1 MLEIPTSLSS
11 VTEELIYRTIGC
23 CIEVHKALGPGL
35 VEIAYE
41 RAVCFELGDQQIP
54 FECERAVP
62 IMYRGRPVHT
72 HRLDIVVGDA
82 ILLELKAVDRLS
94 PVHTAQVLSC
104 LRAARLPVALLIN
117 FNVPVLPE
125 GIKRV
130 ISPRD
135 GGRSL

>member
-1 MLEIPTSLSS
+1 
-11 VTEELIYRTIGC
+11 LIYRTIGC
-23 CIEVHKALGPGL
+23 CIEIHRTLGPGL

-41 RAVCFELGDQQIP
+41 RAVCFELTDRQIP

-62 IMYRGRPVHT
+62 ILYRGRSVHT
-72 HRLDIVVGDA
+72 HRLDIVVGSE

-94 PVHTAQVLSC
+94 PLHSAQVLSC
-104 LRAARLPVALLIN
+104 LRASIPVALLIN

-130 ISPRD
+130 IAAN
-135 GGRSL
+135 